1 MLHDIL
7 KHEYHSMIQKEIV
20 YKPTQAQIALR
31 KIIRDKTRI
40 LAYGGSRSGKTFEF
54 CRALI
59 ILALRYGGRYAIF
72 RRYYNAVYNSVF
84 SDTFP
89 KVMRLC
95 FPGVPYRVNKSLSA
109 VFFEHNGAEI
119 YFVGLDDDTHID
131 KILGREYAAIYFN
144 ECSEI
149 SFRSIEI
156 ASTRLAQKVYD
167 PYTGAQLRNRI
178 FFDCN
183 PPGKSHWS
191 YKMFIEGVHPVS
203 RVRIANHGDY
213 GMIQI
218 NPYDNLENLPEGYVE
233 NTLASASER
242 SKRRFLYGE
251 YSDENENALW
261 KLTTMIDPFRV
272 VHVPSDLERV
282 VVGVDPAVTS
292 SESSDSTGIVVCG
305 MKHDHVD
312 QRDHFYV
319 LDDLTVSAPP
329 RKWSAIA
336 AEAYEKWDAD
346 VVVAEVNQGGDLVET
361 TLLQA
366 APNLPVKKV
375 RASRG
380 KILRAEPISVMYVQG
395 RVHHVGEFKALE
407 DEMTSYTGGSS
418 ESSPDRLDALVWALT
433 ELSNEHAGSV
443 DGGNLYFG

>member
-1 MLHDIL
+1 MLHSAL
-7 KHEYHSMIQKEIV
+7 KYDCKAMTTKSEQ
-20 YKPTQAQIALR
+20 YKPTHAQLALR

-59 ILALRYGGRYAIF
+59 VLALRYGGRYAIF
-72 RRYYNAVYNSVF
+72 RRYYNAVYNSIF
-84 SDTFP
+84 LDTFP

-95 FPGVPYRVNKSLSA
+95 FPGVPYRANKSLSA

-119 YFVGLDDDTHID
+119 YFVGLDDDTRVD
-131 KILGREYAAIYFN
+131 KILGREFAAIYFN

-149 SFRSIEI
+149 PFNSIEV

-167 PYTGAQLRNRI
+167 QQTGAQLRNRI

-191 YKMFIEGVHPVS
+191 YKMFIEGVHPIS
-203 RVRIANHGDY
+203 RTRIANYSSY

-218 NPYDNLENLPEGYVE
+218 NPYDNLENLPDGYIE
-233 NTLASASER
+233 DTLANASER
-242 SKRRFLYGE
+242 SKQRFLYGE

-261 KLTTMIDPFRV
+261 KITTMIDPFRV
-272 VHVPSDLERV
+272 VHVPSDMERV

-292 SESSDSTGIVVCG
+292 SETSDRTGIVVCG
-305 MKHDHVD
+305 MKHDHVE
-312 QRDHFYV
+312 QREHYYV
-319 LDDLTVSAPP
+319 LDDLTCSAQP
-329 RKWSAIA
+329 RRWAELVV
-336 AEAYEKWDAD
+336 EAYEKWDAD
-346 VVVAEVNQGGDLVET
+346 VVIAEVNQGGDLVET
-361 TLLQA
+361 TLQQA

-375 RASRG
+375 RATRG
-380 KILRAEPISVMYVQG
+380 KILRAEPISVMYTQG
-395 RVHHVGEFKALE
+395 RVHHVGEFKELE

-433 ELSNEHAGSV
+433 ELASDNTGSV